1 MKNVLMLILAFVIV
15 WIVWKIVMGFIA
27 GIVGTLITIG
37 MILLFCFL
45 VYLVFN
51 MLTGKQKNV
60 Q

>member
-1 MKNVLMLILAFVIV
+1 MLILAFVIV